1 MTKEQL
7 AEKLNGRH
15 YACEITPNEAIEA
28 KASGLVV
35 IFGYSD
41 DNIELEGAIRDEI
54 GLYGGGELKIH
65 STGVLQGHQ
74 RHCECDF
81 CGYQEKASK
90 CATIKAIW
98 GDSIDKQ
105 YAWRFETKIPHA
117 TFEIFEDGE
126 LWAQGIVISV
136 DDLPKL

>member
-15 YACEITPNEAIEA
+15 YSCEITPNEAIEA

-41 DNIELEGAIRDEI
+41 DNIELEGAIHDEI

-65 STGVLQGHQ
+65 SNGVLEKHQ
-74 RHCECDF
+74 HCECEH
-81 CGYQEKASK
+81 CGYQEKANK
-90 CATIKAIW
+90 CASIQAIW
-98 GDSIDKQ
+98 GNSTSDK
-105 YAWRFETKIPHA
+105 YAWSFDTNIPHA
-117 TFEIFEDGE
+117 TFEVFEDGE

-136 DDLPKL
+136 GDLPKL